1 MNPSSLYLKQIA
13 GMIFSLLFF
22 LTSAQA
28 ASFDCRKART
38 KIEKLIC
45 SNDELSKLDEFLSEM
60 YLRAL
65 NRDDIKQQT
74 IESQRQWLK
83 YQRNAC
89 HDAVCIKSAYE
100 TRIKELDL
108 LSSDGMVVFRYPDRN
123 KSLQKQIRFG
133 ASAGPNVKDSKY
145 LLSLSSSQPPR
156 ELAANSEVILISGY
170 EPTNR
175 NEPAVKV
182 EVNRPGMDVLL
193 ILTSYEK
200 IDWQVSVS
208 PSTKI
213 TGVVTW
219 GYKTPT
225 VTASIPTQGFLVN
238 LPYAYEAESINFK
251 KLLSKLSTIFGVNK
265 IDIFRGSYYIPS
277 VVRISSIEIPRTD
290 LTLVGA
296 TKFDLVDNRDAAERE
311 GYPYPKGPL
320 SPSSYTMYGDLS
332 LDVDRLSILKTKLIE
347 RFGSKLEGKKILLKQ
362 FYVMEAKIRPIVKDS
377 SGKQIFNNEPP
388 VPTLISE
395 INLSL
400 DGNYFHGSVIFSLQ
414 KGFSTKST
422 LTQATTMVVDDL
434 INDIEKLWEQVYR
447 GGRGVDQAK

>member
-1 MNPSSLYLKQIA
+1 MRYA
-13 GMIFSLLFF
+13 IFILGWLFF
-22 LTSAQA
+22 TTLAQA
-28 ASFDCRKART
+28 ASFDCTKAAT
-38 KIEKLIC
+38 EIEKIIC
-45 SNDELSKLDEFLSEM
+45 SDSELSKLDESLNVA

-65 NRDDIKQQT
+65 KRTDILNQVIK
-74 IESQRQWLK
+74 SQRQWLIHE
-83 YQRNAC
+83 RNEC
-89 HDAVCIKSAYE
+89 HDAACIKSAYK

-123 KSLQKQIRFG
+123 KSLQEQIRFG
-133 ASAGPNVKDSKY
+133 ASAGANVKDSKY

-175 NEPAVKV
+175 NEAETAVKV
-182 EVNRPGMDVLL
+182 EVNRPSMNVLL

-251 KLLSKLSTIFGVNK
+251 KLLSKLNTIFGINK

-296 TKFDLVDNRDAAERE
+296 AKFDLVDNRDAAERE

-320 SPSSYTMYGDLS
+320 SPSSYTMHGDLS

-347 RFGSKLEGKKILLKQ
+347 RFGSKLEGKRILLKQ

-400 DGNYFHGSVIFSLQ
+400 DGNYFHGSVIFPLQ

-422 LTQATTMVVDDL
+422 LTQASTMVVDDL
-434 INDIEKLWEQVYR
+434 INDIEKLWERVYR